1 MTAMTDLRYYCQQLL
16 LAQDLDNGIPGCS
29 PRQDEI
35 ARVKDYLRDYPADQ
49 VKAMLNELRK

>member
-1 MTAMTDLRYYCQQLL
+1 MNTDLRYYCQQMID
-16 LAQDLDNGIPGCS
+16 AVNLDSGIPGCS

-35 ARVKDYLRDYPADQ
+35 ARVKEYLRDYPADQ